1 MYISKL
7 ESDIDLEKIYNPPVR
22 DKNDIFSSYNLEHRF
37 YLIALINSL
46 LLGLFF
52 SFFAVSLRWPY
63 YFPFLALLFMDTYIV
78 MRWRAA
84 NLHTC
89 IYMYINRLVS
99 GD

>member
-52 SFFAVSLRWPY
+52 SFLLYHCDGLIIS
-63 YFPFLALLFMDTYIV
+63 PF
-78 MRWRAA
+78 WRSY
-84 NLHTC
+84 LWIHT
-89 IYMYINRLVS
+89 
-99 GD
+99 